1 MTEAVLFRSVD
12 IGIFASAIIARLR
25 SAGLEVGLASANSF
39 SDGLACCPPTDVST
53 LYWVSRTCLVRD
65 KSDFEVFDQ
74 VFDALFND
82 FSLAIAETR
91 ANVGRA
97 EVKAEGSMLKRSS
110 PVDGLEIMAGRA
122 RNTQTPEVTDDEEA
136 ASESDEDI
144 ALPELLPSEF
154 AELAETPFDELS
166 PEQLD
171 EIGLWLPSVVAHF
184 PTRQS
189 RRRRSAHRGTKID
202 LRRTMTAAKSTGG
215 VPMTLARQEVRKKPR
230 SLVMVGDVSGSMESF
245 TRIYLHLMRSLV
257 VFGDAEVFTF
267 STELRR
273 VTVPLRDKDPQA
285 AIDRMTAEV
294 EDRFGGTRIAQ
305 SIGQLVSSPVWSNS
319 LRGAVVLVA
328 SDGWD
333 SDTPEALDHQMRRLR
348 RMAHRVIWI
357 NPRSA
362 ATDFEPLVA
371 GMAAAMAHV
380 DDLVSGHSLA
390 AVRELLAAL
399 SQRR

>member
-1 MTEAVLFRSVD
+1 MAEAVLFRSVD
-12 IGIFASAIIARLR
+12 IGIFASALVKRLR
-25 SAGLEVGLASANSF
+25 AAGMDVGLSSVNCFTEALN
-39 SDGLACCPPTDVST
+39 CCPPTDIST

-65 KSDFEVFDQ
+65 KTDFDVFNG

-82 FSLAIAETR
+82 ASLAIAETR
-91 ANVGRA
+91 ANATRA
-97 EVKAEGSMLKRSS
+97 EVKAEGSMLQRSS
-110 PVDGLEIMAGRA
+110 PLDGLEIMAGRS
-122 RNTQTPEVTDDEEA
+122 RNTQTPEITDDEDAPET
-136 ASESDEDI
+136 DEDT

-154 AELAETPFDELS
+154 AELADTPFDELS
-166 PEQLD
+166 ADQLD
-171 EIGLWLPSVVAHF
+171 EIGLWLQSVMADF

-189 RRRRSAHRGTKID
+189 RRRRAASSGDKID
-202 LRRTMTAAKSTGG
+202 LRRTLTAARATGG
-215 VPMTLARQEVRKKPR
+215 VPMTLARQEVRRKPR

-257 VFGDAEVFTF
+257 VYGDAEVFTF

-305 SIGQLVSSPVWSNS
+305 SIGQLVSSPVWSNT
-319 LRGAVVLVA
+319 LRGSVVLIA

-333 SDTPEALDHQMRRLR
+333 SDSPDALAHQMRRLR

-362 ATDFEPLVA
+362 ATEFEPLVG
-371 GMAAAMAHV
+371 GMAAALPLV
-380 DDLVSGHSLA
+380 DDFVSGHSLA
-390 AVRELLAAL
+390 AVRALLETL
-399 SQRR
+399 SLRR